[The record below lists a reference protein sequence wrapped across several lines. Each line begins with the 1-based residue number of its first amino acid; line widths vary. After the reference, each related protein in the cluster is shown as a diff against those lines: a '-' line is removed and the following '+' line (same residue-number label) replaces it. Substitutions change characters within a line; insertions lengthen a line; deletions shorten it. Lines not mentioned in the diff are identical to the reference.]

1 MPGWVESIQ
10 ANSAGLMY
18 LEQRKEDRRTR
29 RCTRTA
35 ARRCGSTGT
44 GDPYQTA
51 VLGSFRLLPDSAR
64 LDELEPDYREMRE
77 MFFEEPPAWPVLVE
91 RLRRLEDEINGKT
104 GAGGDGDRK
113 AEG

>member
-1 MPGWVESIQ
+1 MRSVLQLTP
-10 ANSAGLMY
+10 A
-18 LEQRKEDRRTR
+18 QRRELFVFF
-29 RCTRTA
+29 A
-35 ARRCGSTGT
+35 ET

-64 LDELEPDYREMRE
+64 LDELERDYREMRE